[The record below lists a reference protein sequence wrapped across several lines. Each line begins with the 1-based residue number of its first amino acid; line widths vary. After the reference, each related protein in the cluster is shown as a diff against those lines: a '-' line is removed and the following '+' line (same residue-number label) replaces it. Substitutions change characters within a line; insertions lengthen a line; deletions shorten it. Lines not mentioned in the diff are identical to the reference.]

1 VTLVATLVGP
11 SWPCDAVAVMADPA
25 LALDPESRAWL
36 TALRSDGL
44 GHDQAVA
51 DLYTLLYR
59 AARHEAQRR
68 GGSLPAPVADDLDD
82 LARQAASDAVVVVL
96 RKLDIYRGASR
107 FTTWAYKFV
116 VFEVSAALRR
126 ERWRGRT
133 VSMDDADWDR
143 LADRTPDGAHAGVEI
158 RELIGAI
165 ERAVATDLTPRQRDI
180 FTAVVVHEVP
190 IDVLADRLGSTRG
203 AIYKMLHD
211 ARRRLRS
218 SLEAQGW
225 ALRID
230 EGGAS

>member
-1 VTLVATLVGP
+1 
-11 SWPCDAVAVMADPA
+11 MADPA

-51 DLYTLLYR
+51 DLYMLLYR
-59 AARHEAQRR
+59 AARHEAQCRR
-68 GGSLPAPVADDLDD
+68 ASLPAPVADDLDD

-96 RKLDIYRGASR
+96 RKLDTYRGASR

-133 VSMDDADWDR
+133 VSMDDAEWDR
-143 LADRTPDGAHAGVEI
+143 LADRLADRMPDGAHAGLEV

-190 IDVLADRLGSTRG
+190 IDVLADRLSTTRG

-211 ARRRLRS
+211 ARRKLRS

-225 ALRID
+225 AQRIG
-230 EGGAS
+230 EGGTP